1 METYIKLV
9 KKDADSGKI
18 VSLNSATFQI
28 KAAKDIVD
36 RGNGKILYKK
46 VKL

>member
-28 KAAKDIVD
+28 KHKKWVVQFIIHLLLIQ
-36 RGNGKILYKK
+36 KI
-46 VKL
+46 